1 MMPKIFTK
9 KWVIFSIIGASLG
22 SIAISIPIIYYVL
35 TRSVEVE
42 INRFEPKTLTS
53 NSKSA
58 SIFSNS
64 DLEKINN
71 FILDRELKKGIEK
84 SDYALKNHFR

>member
-1 MMPKIFTK
+1 MISKIFTK

-22 SIAISIPIIYYVL
+22 AIAISVPIIYYAL

-53 NSKSA
+53 NSKLA

-64 DLEKINN
+64 DLEKINS
-71 FILDRELKKGIEK
+71 FILEGELKKVHK
-84 SDYALKNHFR
+84 KVTMH

>member
-1 MMPKIFTK
+1 MIPKIFTK

-22 SIAISIPIIYYVL
+22 SIAISVPLIYYAL

-42 INRFEPKTLTS
+42 INKFEPKTLTS
-53 NSKSA
+53 NLKSA

-64 DLEKINN
+64 DLEKINS
-71 FILDRELKKGIEK
+71 FILEARVKKRYTK
-84 SDYALKNHFR
+84 KWLCSKK